1 MSTGCRALYPLA
13 SVPKDL
19 GVRGA
24 MKIRFLE
31 ASILGFTM
39 ATLGTSASFAQSGWF
54 WQNPLPQGNLLFAAA
69 APDSSTVVA
78 VGTHGTIL
86 RTDDGGASWT
96 SQSSG
101 TTQDLR
107 AVSFVDANTGW
118 AVGGSYNSSVESV
131 ILHTTDGG

>member
-39 ATLGTSASFAQSGWF
+39 ATLGTSASFAQPGWYG
-54 WQNPLPQGNLLFAAA
+54 QNPLPQGNLLFAAA
-69 APDSSTVVA
+69 APDLSTVVA
-78 VGTHGTIL
+78 VGERGTIV
-86 RTDDGGASWT
+86 RSDDGGATWT
-96 SQSSG
+96 VQSST
-101 TTQDLR
+101 TTQSLL
-107 AVSFVDANTGW
+107 AVSFVDANTGT
-118 AVGGSYNSSVESV
+118 AVGDSG
-131 ILHTTDGG
+131 